1 MDILWN
7 GIRMMWIKLMINKCK
22 GSRIESEKLSQIN
35 SKRASRIESEM
46 VTSAKLLIPM
56 MVLASDNWRVNGQ
69 ALDAEA
75 E

>member
-1 MDILWN
+1 MDLLWN
-7 GIRMMWIKLMINKCK
+7 GIRMMCIKLMINKCK

-35 SKRASRIESEM
+35 SKRASLIESEI
-46 VTSAKLLIPM
+46 VTSMKLLIPM

-69 ALDAEA
+69 ALDAAA